1 MKSRIFLYL
10 FIFALLIA
18 LFQYVSSKKYVE
30 ATDEKI
36 QRLEKKIVKL
46 QDSTEQLLMENLD
59 LHYFDLENN
68 DDALSYHDHLQI
80 ADLPRYIADRLLET
94 NEKKGDNPLVPYAGM
109 NGDMKINKIKILN
122 HKWIIADFSDG
133 TYWGELLLSYEIA
146 DDGSVSFTLMAHL
159 LYTGIGM

>member
-46 QDSTEQLLMENLD
+46 QDSTEQLLLENLD

-146 DDGSVSFTLMAHL
+146 DDGSVSFTRMAHL